1 MFIAA
6 LFTIAGAWKQLKCP
20 STDDWTKRMWF
31 IHAREY
37 ASPVKKNEAMPCAET
52 WLDLELVILSEVR

>member
-1 MFIAA
+1 MN
-6 LFTIAGAWKQLKCP
+6 LT
-20 STDDWTKRMWF
+20 TKRMWF